1 MESFPSAEEQAM
13 AYNMQSL
20 ASGSQAPVSNA
31 NDVYES
37 IRQLLDRPP
46 DHLLIAD
53 MECSHRRKG
62 KLSNTHGHL
71 YIFNKCVAFYSKEM
85 KSIIL
90 DYVKITA
97 IKKSAKISDRL
108 KGKIKI

>member
-1 MESFPSAEEQAM
+1 MEMTHPEEQANM

-20 ASGSQAPVSNA
+20 ASGAQAPITS
-31 NDVYES
+31 DVYES
-37 IRQLLDRPP
+37 IRQLLDLPP
-46 DHLLIAD
+46 DFLLVGD

-85 KSIIL
+85 KSIVL
-90 DYVKITA
+90 HYVKITA

-108 KGKIKI
+108 KGKLKI